1 MASAMHETIAS
12 QPGELRRL
20 LGDDGAIAAAA
31 ERLRGRRVLLVGT
44 GTSWHAAGTGA
55 WFLRAAGVEA
65 WAVQAMDAA
74 LTGPRPGADDGLI
87 LLSHRG
93 TKRYTTDVVERA
105 RSAGAAVVSIS
116 ARGVAGA
123 DIETVEPERSSAFT
137 ASHQGALMRVA
148 QLAVALGA
156 DLGGP
161 LAGVPD
167 AVAGI
172 VDGPPIGVAPP
183 ARSLEFI
190 GAGPN
195 QWTAAEGALKIRETA
210 YVAASGLAVEQY
222 LHGPSVAVGPGDT
235 LVALNGGG
243 PGEERLLA
251 VARGAESCGVTVR
264 LIEAKAG
271 GELLSVFPLT
281 VAVQRIAL
289 EAAESLGTNPDSFG
303 RDLPARAHALDGID
317 L

>member
-1 MASAMHETIAS
+1 MTASAMAGTIAS
-12 QPGELRRL
+12 QPAELRRL
-20 LGDDGAIAAAA
+20 LADDASVGPAAG
-31 ERLRGRRVLLVGT
+31 RLRGRRVLLVGT
-44 GTSWHAAGTGA
+44 GTSWHAASIGA

-74 LTGPRPGADDGLI
+74 LGGPRPGADDGLI

-93 TKRYTTDVVERA
+93 TKLYTTEVVERA
-105 RSAGAAVVSIS
+105 RADGAAVVSIS

-137 ASHQGALMRVA
+137 ASHLGALMRVA
-148 QLAVALGA
+148 QLSVALGA
-156 DLGGP
+156 DLD
-161 LAGVPD
+161 LAVVPD
-167 AVAGI
+167 AVAAI
-172 VDGPPIGVAPP
+172 VDGPPIGVEPP
-183 ARSLEFI
+183 ARSLELI

-222 LHGPSVAVGPGDT
+222 LHGPSVAVGPKDA

-251 VARGAESCGVTVR
+251 VARSAESVGVTVR
-264 LIEAKAG
+264 VIEAKEG

-281 VAVQRIAL
+281 AVVQRIAL
-289 EAAESLGTNPDSFG
+289 EAAEALGTNPDTFG
-303 RDLPARAHALDGID
+303 RDVPARAHALDGIA

>member
-1 MASAMHETIAS
+1 MTAMRETMLR
-12 QPGELRRL
+12 QPADLRGL
-20 LGDDGAIAAAA
+20 LADPAPVERAAA
-31 ERLRGRRVLLVGT
+31 RLAGRRIVLVGT
-44 GTSWHAAGTGA
+44 GTSWHAASIGA

-74 LTGPRPGADDGLI
+74 LAGPRPGAGDGLV

-93 TKRYTTDVVERA
+93 TKLYTTEVVERA
-105 RSAGAAVVSIS
+105 RADGAAVVSIS
-116 ARGVAGA
+116 ARGVPGA

-137 ASHQGALMRVA
+137 ASHLGALMRLG

-156 DLGGP
+156 DLD
-161 LAGVPD
+161 LAAAPE

-172 VDGPPIGVAPP
+172 VDGPPIGVDPP

-222 LHGPSVAVGPGDT
+222 LHGPSVAVGPQDA

-251 VARGAESCGVTVR
+251 VARSAESAGVPVR
-264 LIEAKAG
+264 VFEAREG
-271 GELLSVFPLT
+271 GELLSVLPLT
-281 VAVQRIAL
+281 AVVQRIAL
-289 EAAESLGTNPDSFG
+289 EAAERLGTNPDSFG
-303 RDLPARAHALDGID
+303 RDVPARADALDGIA

>member
-1 MASAMHETIAS
+1 MASAMQEAIAS

-20 LGDDGAIAAAA
+20 LADDAAIGPAA
-31 ERLRGRRVLLVGT
+31 ERLRGRRILLVGT
-44 GTSWHAAGTGA
+44 GTSWHAANIGT
-55 WFLRAAGVEA
+55 WFLRAAGTEA

-74 LTGPRPGADDGLI
+74 LAGPRPAAADALV

-93 TKRYTTDVVERA
+93 TKRYTTDVVARA
-105 RSAGAAVVSIS
+105 RADGAAVVAIS
-116 ARGVAGA
+116 ARGVPGA
-123 DIETVEPERSSAFT
+123 DIETVEPERSAAFT
-137 ASHQGALMRVA
+137 ASHLGALMRLA

-156 DLGGP
+156 DLGP
-161 LAGVPD
+161 LAAVPD

-172 VDGPPIGVAPP
+172 VDGPPIGVEPP

-222 LHGPSVAVGPGDT
+222 LHGPSVAAGPGDS

-251 VARGAESCGVTVR
+251 VARSAESCGVTVR

-281 VAVQRIAL
+281 AAVQRIAL
-289 EAAESLGTNPDSFG
+289 EAAERLGTNPDSFG
-303 RDLPARAHALDGID
+303 RDVPARAHALDGID

>member
-1 MASAMHETIAS
+1 MQETIAA
-12 QPGELRRL
+12 QPAELRRL
-20 LGDDGAIAAAA
+20 LADEAPIGPAAG
-31 ERLRGRRVLLVGT
+31 RLRGRRVLLVGT
-44 GTSWHAAGTGA
+44 GTSWHAASIGA

-74 LTGPRPGADDGLI
+74 LGGPRPAAGDGLI

-93 TKRYTTDVVERA
+93 TKLYTTAVVERA
-105 RSAGAAVVSIS
+105 RADGAAVVSIS

-137 ASHQGALMRVA
+137 ASHLGALMRVA

-156 DLGGP
+156 DLE
-161 LAGVPD
+161 LATVAD
-167 AVAGI
+167 AVAEV
-172 VDGPPIGVAPP
+172 VDGPPIGLEPP

-222 LHGPSVAVGPGDT
+222 LHGPSVAVGPADT

-251 VARGAESCGVTVR
+251 VARSAESVGVRVR
-264 LIEAKAG
+264 TFEARAG

-281 VAVQRIAL
+281 AVVQRIAL
-289 EAAESLGTNPDSFG
+289 EAAERLGTNPDSFG
-303 RDLPARAHALDGID
+303 RDVPARAHALDEIA

>member
-1 MASAMHETIAS
+1 MTSVMAETIAA

-20 LGDDGAIAAAA
+20 LADEAPIGPSAG
-31 ERLRGRRVLLVGT
+31 RLRGRRILLVGT
-44 GTSWHAAGTGA
+44 GTSWHAANIGA
-55 WFLRAAGVEA
+55 WFLRAAGAEA
-65 WAVQAMDAA
+65 WPVQAMDAA
-74 LTGPRPGADDGLI
+74 LGGPRPGPDDGLV

-93 TKRYTTDVVERA
+93 TKLYTTDVVERA
-105 RSAGAAVVSIS
+105 RAAGAAVVAIS
-116 ARGVAGA
+116 GRGSPGA
-123 DIETVEPERSSAFT
+123 DIETVAAERSSAYT
-137 ASHQGALMRVA
+137 ASHLGALMRLA

-156 DLGGP
+156 DLD
-161 LAGVPD
+161 LASVPD
-167 AVAGI
+167 AVAEV
-172 VDGPPIGVAPP
+172 VDGPPVGVEPP

-190 GAGPN
+190 GAGVN

-222 LHGPSVAVGPGDT
+222 LHGPSVAVGPQDA

-251 VARGAESCGVTVR
+251 VVRSAESVGVRVR
-264 LIEAKAG
+264 VIEYRAV

-281 VAVQRIAL
+281 AVVQRIAL
-289 EAAESLGTNPDSFG
+289 EAAERLGTNPDSFG
-303 RDLPARAHALDGID
+303 RDVPARAHALDGIA

>member
-1 MASAMHETIAS
+1 MSAMAETIAS

-20 LGDDGAIAAAA
+20 LAEDSAGGPAA

-44 GTSWHAAGTGA
+44 GTSWHAASIGA
-55 WFLRAAGVEA
+55 WFLRAAGVDA

-74 LTGPRPGADDGLI
+74 LGGPRPGAGDGLI

-93 TKRYTTDVVERA
+93 TKLYTTDVVERA
-105 RSAGAAVVSIS
+105 RADGAAVVSIS

-137 ASHQGALMRVA
+137 ASHLGALMRVA

-156 DLGGP
+156 DLDLGS
-161 LAGVPD
+161 VPD
-167 AVAGI
+167 AVAEV
-172 VDGPPIGVAPP
+172 VDGPPIGVEPP

-222 LHGPSVAVGPGDT
+222 LHGPSVAVGPKDT

-243 PGEERLLA
+243 PGEKRLLA
-251 VARGAESCGVTVR
+251 VVRSTESVGATVR
-264 LIEAKAG
+264 LFEAKAA

-281 VAVQRIAL
+281 AVVQRIAL
-289 EAAESLGTNPDSFG
+289 EAAERLGTNPDSFG
-303 RDLPARAHALDGID
+303 RDVPARAHALDGIA

>member
-1 MASAMHETIAS
+1 MSAMQEAIAS

-20 LGDDGAIAAAA
+20 LADEAPIRAPA

-44 GTSWHAAGTGA
+44 GTSWHAASIGA
-55 WFLRAAGVEA
+55 WFLRAGGIEA

-74 LTGPRPGADDGLI
+74 LAGPRPGADDGLI

-93 TKRYTTDVVERA
+93 TKQYTTDVVQRA
-105 RSAGAAVVSIS
+105 RADGAAVVAIS

-123 DIETVEPERSSAFT
+123 DIETVEPERSAAFT
-137 ASHQGALMRVA
+137 ASHLGALMRVA

-156 DLGGP
+156 DLDLTP
-161 LAGVPD
+161 VPD
-167 AVAGI
+167 AVAE
-172 VDGPPIGVAPP
+172 VVEGPPIGVEPP
-183 ARSLEFI
+183 ARSLELI

-210 YVAASGLAVEQY
+210 YVAASGLSVEQY
-222 LHGPSVAVGPGDT
+222 LHGPSVAVGSKDT

-251 VARGAESCGVTVR
+251 VARSAESVGVTVR
-264 LIEAKAG
+264 VFEAKAA

-281 VAVQRIAL
+281 AVVQRIAL
-289 EAAESLGTNPDSFG
+289 EAAELLGTNPDSFG
-303 RDLPARAHALDGID
+303 RDVPARAHALDGIA

>member
-1 MASAMHETIAS
+1 MASAMRETIAS

-20 LGDDGAIAAAA
+20 LAEDSAVGPAA

-44 GTSWHAAGTGA
+44 GTSWHAASIGA

-74 LTGPRPGADDGLI
+74 LAGPRPGADDGLI

-93 TKRYTTDVVERA
+93 TKLYTTEVVERA
-105 RSAGAAVVSIS
+105 RADGAAVVAIS

-123 DIETVEPERSSAFT
+123 DIETVEPERSAAFT
-137 ASHQGALMRVA
+137 ASHLGALMRLA

-156 DLGGP
+156 DLDLP
-161 LAGVPD
+161 PVPD
-167 AVAGI
+167 AVAE
-172 VDGPPIGVAPP
+172 VVEGPPIEFEPP
-183 ARSLEFI
+183 ARSLEFV

-222 LHGPSVAVGPGDT
+222 LHGPSVAVGPKDT

-251 VARGAESCGVTVR
+251 VARSAESVGVTVR
-264 LIEAKAG
+264 LFEARAV

-281 VAVQRIAL
+281 AVVQRIAL
-289 EAAESLGTNPDSFG
+289 EAAERLGTNPDSFG
-303 RDLPARAHALDGID
+303 RDVPARAHALDEIV

>member
-1 MASAMHETIAS
+1 MASAMRETIAS

-20 LGDDGAIAAAA
+20 LSDDAPIAPAA

-44 GTSWHAAGTGA
+44 GTSWHAASIGA
-55 WFLRAAGVEA
+55 WFLRAARVEA

-74 LTGPRPGADDGLI
+74 LSGPRPGADDGLI

-137 ASHQGALMRVA
+137 ASHLGALMRLA
-148 QLAVALGA
+148 QLSVALGG

-172 VDGPPIGVAPP
+172 VDGPPIGVEPP

-222 LHGPSVAVGPGDT
+222 LHGPSVAVGPGDA

-264 LIEAKAG
+264 LIEAKAV

-281 VAVQRIAL
+281 AAVQRIAL

-303 RDLPARAHALDGID
+303 RDVPARAHALAGID

>member
-1 MASAMHETIAS
+1 
-12 QPGELRRL
+12 
-20 LGDDGAIAAAA
+20 
-31 ERLRGRRVLLVGT
+31 VLLVGT
-44 GTSWHAAGTGA
+44 GTSWHAASIGA

-74 LTGPRPGADDGLI
+74 LGGPRPAAGDGLI

-93 TKRYTTDVVERA
+93 TKLYTTAVVERA
-105 RSAGAAVVSIS
+105 RADGAAVVSIS

-137 ASHQGALMRVA
+137 ASHLGALMRVA

-156 DLGGP
+156 DLE
-161 LAGVPD
+161 LATVAD
-167 AVAGI
+167 AVAEV
-172 VDGPPIGVAPP
+172 VDGPPIGLEPP

-222 LHGPSVAVGPGDT
+222 LHGPSVAVGPADT

-251 VARGAESCGVTVR
+251 VARSAESVGVRVR
-264 LIEAKAG
+264 TFEARAG

-281 VAVQRIAL
+281 AVVQRIAL
-289 EAAESLGTNPDSFG
+289 EAAERLGTNPDSFG
-303 RDLPARAHALDGID
+303 RDVPARAHALDEIA

>member
-1 MASAMHETIAS
+1 MSAMAETIAS

-20 LGDDGAIAAAA
+20 LAEDSAGGPAA

-44 GTSWHAAGTGA
+44 GTSWHAASIGA
-55 WFLRAAGVEA
+55 WFLRAAGVDA

-74 LTGPRPGADDGLI
+74 LGGPRPGAGDGLI

-93 TKRYTTDVVERA
+93 TKLYTTDVVERA
-105 RSAGAAVVSIS
+105 RVDGAAVVSIS

-137 ASHQGALMRVA
+137 ASHLGALMRVA

-156 DLGGP
+156 DLDLGS
-161 LAGVPD
+161 VPD
-167 AVAGI
+167 AVAEV
-172 VDGPPIGVAPP
+172 VDGPPIGVEPP

-222 LHGPSVAVGPGDT
+222 LHGPSVAVGPKDT

-243 PGEERLLA
+243 PGEKRLLA
-251 VARGAESCGVTVR
+251 VVRSTESVGATVR
-264 LIEAKAG
+264 LFEAKAA

-281 VAVQRIAL
+281 AVVQRIAL
-289 EAAESLGTNPDSFG
+289 EAAERLGTNPDSFG
-303 RDLPARAHALDGID
+303 RDVPARAHALDGIA

>member
-1 MASAMHETIAS
+1 MSAMAETIAS

-20 LGDDGAIAAAA
+20 LAEDSAGGPAA

-44 GTSWHAAGTGA
+44 GTSWHAASIGA
-55 WFLRAAGVEA
+55 WFLRAAGVDA

-74 LTGPRPGADDGLI
+74 LGGPRPGAGDGLI

-93 TKRYTTDVVERA
+93 TKLYTTDVVERA
-105 RSAGAAVVSIS
+105 RVDGAAVVSIS

-137 ASHQGALMRVA
+137 ASHLGALMRVA

-156 DLGGP
+156 DLDLGS
-161 LAGVPD
+161 VPD
-167 AVAGI
+167 AVAEV
-172 VDGPPIGVAPP
+172 VDGPPIGVEPP

-222 LHGPSVAVGPGDT
+222 LHGPSVAVGPKDT

-251 VARGAESCGVTVR
+251 VVRSTESVGATVR
-264 LIEAKAG
+264 LFEAKAA

-281 VAVQRIAL
+281 AVVQRIAL
-289 EAAESLGTNPDSFG
+289 EAAERLGTNPDSFG
-303 RDLPARAHALDGID
+303 RDVPARAHALDGIA

>member
-1 MASAMHETIAS
+1 MASAMQETIAS

-20 LGDDGAIAAAA
+20 LADDAAIGAAA
-31 ERLRGRRVLLVGT
+31 ERLRGRRVLLAGT
-44 GTSWHAAGTGA
+44 GTSWHAASIGA
-55 WFLRAAGVEA
+55 WFLRAAGAEA

-74 LTGPRPGADDGLI
+74 LAGPRPAAGDALV

-105 RSAGAAVVSIS
+105 RADGAAVVAIS
-116 ARGVAGA
+116 ARGVPGA

-137 ASHQGALMRVA
+137 ASHLGALMRLA

-156 DLGGP
+156 DLGP
-161 LAGVPD
+161 LAAVPD

-172 VDGPPIGVAPP
+172 VDGPPIGVEPP
-183 ARSLEFI
+183 ERGLEFI

-210 YVAASGLAVEQY
+210 YVAAQGLAVEQY
-222 LHGPSVAVGPGDT
+222 LHGPSVAAGPADT

-251 VARGAESCGVTVR
+251 VARSAESCGVTVR
-264 LIEAKAG
+264 SIEAKAG

-281 VAVQRIAL
+281 AAVQRIAL
-289 EAAESLGTNPDSFG
+289 EAAERLGTNPDSFG
-303 RDLPARAHALDGID
+303 RDVPARAHALDGID